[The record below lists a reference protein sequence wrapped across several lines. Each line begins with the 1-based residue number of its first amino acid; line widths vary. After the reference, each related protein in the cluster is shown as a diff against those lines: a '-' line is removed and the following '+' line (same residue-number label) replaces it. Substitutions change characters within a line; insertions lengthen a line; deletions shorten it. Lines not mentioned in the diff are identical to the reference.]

1 MSQSL
6 DRDLT
11 IAKTIITFFLPLT
24 IIFFAYVGELNGMI
38 DYYWQIVSRRKGLIC
53 KTIHELAHLDQS
65 TTADGVEKVTHI
77 D

>member
-11 IAKTIITFFLPLT
+11 IAKTIITFVLPLT

-38 DYYWQIVSRRKGLIC
+38 DYYWQIVSRRK
-53 KTIHELAHLDQS
+53 DS
-65 TTADGVEKVTHI
+65 VESAVWQI
-77 D
+77 IS